1 MIDTITDFLPSDALF
16 FILYLFGFLFVS
28 VILIFILGRK
38 AKSNVS
44 NKKETKFNLNDIF
57 KIAKNPKS
65 TTKDLAVALIVFK
78 ENFKI
83 EDNENKA
90 FEFFEKVLNHKNR
103 NKVLFDYFHNEIMP
117 INKKY
122 KTKLDEIERKALNRD

>member
-1 MIDTITDFLPSDALF
+1 MIDKIINFLPSDSLF

-38 AKSNVS
+38 AKNNKS
-44 NKKETKFNLNDIF
+44 KKETKFNLDDIF

-65 TTKDLAVALIVFK
+65 TPKDLAAALMIFK

-83 EDNENKA
+83 EDNESKI
-90 FEFFEKVLNHKNR
+90 FEFFENVLNHKNR

-117 INKKY
+117 MNKKY

>member
-1 MIDTITDFLPSDALF
+1 MIDKITDFLPSDSLF

-38 AKSNVS
+38 AKNNES
-44 NKKETKFNLNDIF
+44 KKETKFNLDDIF

-65 TTKDLAVALIVFK
+65 TPKDLAAALMIFK
-78 ENFKI
+78 ENFKV
-83 EDNENKA
+83 EDNESKI
-90 FEFFEKVLNHKNR
+90 FEFFEKVLNHRNR

-117 INKKY
+117 MNKKY

>member
-1 MIDTITDFLPSDALF
+1 MIDKITDFLPSDSLF
-16 FILYLFGFLFVS
+16 FIFYLFGFLFVS

-38 AKSNVS
+38 AKNNES
-44 NKKETKFNLNDIF
+44 KKETKFNLNDIF

-65 TTKDLAVALIVFK
+65 TTHDLAAALMIFK

-83 EDNENKA
+83 EDNESKI
-90 FEFFEKVLNHKNR
+90 FEFFENVLNHKNR
-103 NKVLFDYFHNEIMP
+103 NKVLFDYFHNEIVPM
-117 INKKY
+117 NKKY